1 MPKKDKNNFCY
12 FNGKI
17 VPADSALICPDDL
30 GVLRGYGVF
39 DVMKT
44 VNGKIFLFDEHFKR
58 LSDSADYLGVKLPAK
73 KTEIEEA
80 IKKLIS
86 KNKIKQASIRIVLTG
101 GRSAD
106 AMHFNS
112 KTPTFYILVS
122 ESKPLEEELFKNGVK
137 LATVNRGRDMAEI
150 KTTNY
155 ITAVKNINER
165 QKKEKFFE
173 ILYVSNG
180 VILEAST
187 SNFFAFAGG
196 KLITPKDSI
205 LKGITRNLVIKLAK
219 KEFEVEERELRMDE
233 LNLVAEAFITATNKD
248 IVPVVQIDG
257 KKIGGG
263 KPGKN
268 TKRLMEM
275 FAEFVKNY

>member
-1 MPKKDKNNFCY
+1 MISSFCY
-12 FNGKI
+12 FNCKI
-17 VPADSALICPDDL
+17 VPANSALFYPDDL
-30 GVLRGYGVF
+30 GILRGYGVF

-58 LSDSADYLGVKLPAK
+58 LSDSADYLGARLPMGK
-73 KTEIEEA
+73 KEIEEA

-106 AMHFNS
+106 AMHFDS

-122 ESKPLEEELFKNGVK
+122 EFRPLKEELFKNGVK

-155 ITAVKNINER
+155 ITAVKAINER

-173 ILYVSNG
+173 ILYVSNSL
-180 VILEAST
+180 VLEAST
-187 SNFFAFAGG
+187 SNFFAFVGG
-196 KLITPKDSI
+196 KLVTPEDNI

-219 KEFEVEERELRMDE
+219 KEFKVEERELKKEE
-233 LNLVAEAFITATNKD
+233 LNLMTEAFIAATNKD
-248 IVPVVQIDG
+248 IVPVVQIDD
-257 KKIGGG
+257 KKIGEG

-268 TKRLMEM
+268 TKRMMEL
-275 FAEFVKNY
+275 FEEFVKNY

>member
-1 MPKKDKNNFCY
+1 MISGFCY

-17 VPADSALICPDDL
+17 VPADRALIHPDDL
-30 GVLRGYGVF
+30 GILRGYGVF

-58 LSDSADYLGVKLPAK
+58 LSDSADYLGVKLPAGK
-73 KTEIEEA
+73 KEIEEA

-86 KNKIKQASIRIVLTG
+86 KNKIKQASIRIILTG

-106 AMHFNS
+106 AMRFDS

-122 ESKPLEEELFKNGVK
+122 EFRPLKEELFKNGIK
-137 LATVNRGRDMAEI
+137 LATINFGRDMAEI

-155 ITAVKNINER
+155 IAAVKATNER
-165 QKKEKFFE
+165 QKKENFFE
-173 ILYVSNG
+173 ILYVLNG
-180 VILEAST
+180 VALEAST
-187 SNFFAFAGG
+187 SNFFAFIGN
-196 KLITPKDSI
+196 KLVTPKDNI

-219 KEFEVEERELRMDE
+219 KEFEVEEREFKKEE
-233 LNLVAEAFITATNKD
+233 LNLATESFITATNKD
-248 IVPVVQIDG
+248 IAPVVQIDG

-263 KPGKN
+263 KPGEN
-268 TKRLMEM
+268 TKRLIEM
-275 FAEFVKNY
+275 FEEFVRNY

>member
-1 MPKKDKNNFCY
+1 MAFSFCY

-17 VPADSALICPDDL
+17 VSADKALIHLDDL

-73 KTEIEEA
+73 KSEIEES

-106 AMHFNS
+106 AMHFDSN
-112 KTPTFYILVS
+112 TPTFYILVS
-122 ESKPLEEELFKNGVK
+122 EFKPLEERLYKKGVK
-137 LATVNRGRDMAEI
+137 LAMVEHSRDVAEI

-155 ITAVKNINER
+155 VEAVKAINKL

-180 VILEAST
+180 LMLEAST
-187 SNFFAFAGG
+187 SNFFAFIGD
-196 KLITPKDSI
+196 KLVAPKDNI

-219 KEFEVEERELRMDE
+219 KEFETEERELKKEE
-233 LNLVAEAFITATNKD
+233 LNLMTEAFIAATNKD
-248 IVPVVQIDG
+248 IVPVVQIDNLR
-257 KKIGGG
+257 IGEG
-263 KPGKN
+263 KPIL
-268 TKRLMEM
+268 RLSIWTTGTISL
-275 FAEFVKNY
+275 

>member
-1 MPKKDKNNFCY
+1 MSSSFCY

-17 VPADSALICPDDL
+17 LPADCALIHPNDL

-39 DVMKT
+39 DVLKT

-58 LSDSADYLGVKLPAK
+58 LSDSANYLGVKLPAK
-73 KTEIEEA
+73 KNEIEGV

-86 KNKIKQASIRIVLTG
+86 KNKINQASIRIVLTG

-106 AMHFNS
+106 AMCFDCE
-112 KTPTFYILVS
+112 KPTFCILVS
-122 ESKPLEEELFKNGVK
+122 EFKPLKPELFKNGIK
-137 LATVNRGRDMAEI
+137 LATVDHSRDAAEI

-155 ITAVKNINER
+155 VEAVRAINKR

-173 ILYVSNG
+173 ILYVSNNI
-180 VILEAST
+180 VLEAST
-187 SNFFAFAGG
+187 SNFFVFIGD
-196 KLITPKDSI
+196 KLVTPKDNI

-219 KEFEVEERELRMDE
+219 KEFEVEERELKMEE
-233 LNLVAEAFITATNKD
+233 LVLVTEAFIAATNKD
-248 IVPVVQIDG
+248 IVPVVQIDD
-257 KKIGGG
+257 KKIATG

-268 TKRLMEM
+268 TKRLMKLFE
-275 FAEFVKNY
+275 EFVKKY

>member
-1 MPKKDKNNFCY
+1 MISGFCY

-17 VPADSALICPDDL
+17 VPADRALIHPDDL

-58 LSDSADYLGVKLPAK
+58 LSDSADCLGVKLPAGK
-73 KTEIEEA
+73 KEIEEA

-86 KNKIKQASIRIVLTG
+86 KNKIKQASIRIILTG

-106 AMHFNS
+106 AMRFDS

-122 ESKPLEEELFKNGVK
+122 EFRPLKEELFKNGVK
-137 LATVNRGRDMAEI
+137 LATVNRRRDMAEI

-155 ITAVKNINER
+155 IAAVKNINKR
-165 QKKEKFFE
+165 QKKENFFE
-173 ILYVSNG
+173 IIYVSNG
-180 VILEAST
+180 LVLEAST
-187 SNFFAFAGG
+187 SNFFAFIGG
-196 KLITPKDSI
+196 KLVTPKDNI

-219 KEFEVEERELRMDE
+219 KEFEVEERALKMDE
-233 LNLVAEAFITATNKD
+233 LNLVAEAFIAATNKD
-248 IVPVVQIDG
+248 IVPVVQIDNL
-257 KKIGGG
+257 I
-263 KPGKN
+263 
-268 TKRLMEM
+268 
-275 FAEFVKNY
+275 

>member
-1 MPKKDKNNFCY
+1 MISGFCY

-17 VPADSALICPDDL
+17 VPADRALIHPDDL

-58 LSDSADYLGVKLPAK
+58 LSDSADCLGVKLPAGK
-73 KTEIEEA
+73 KEIEEA

-86 KNKIKQASIRIVLTG
+86 KNKIKQASIRIILTG

-106 AMHFNS
+106 AMRFDS

-122 ESKPLEEELFKNGVK
+122 EFRPLKEELFKNGVK
-137 LATVNRGRDMAEI
+137 LASINRGRDMAEI

-155 ITAVKNINER
+155 IAAVKAINER

-180 VILEAST
+180 LVLEAST
-187 SNFFAFAGG
+187 SNFFAFVNG
-196 KLITPKDSI
+196 KLVAPKDNI
-205 LKGITRNLVIKLAK
+205 LKGITRNLIIKLAK
-219 KEFEVEERELRMDE
+219 KEFEVEERELKMDE
-233 LNLVAEAFITATNKD
+233 LNLVAEAFIAATNKD
-248 IVPVVQIDG
+248 IVPVVKIDNI
-257 KKIGGG
+257 KIGDG

-268 TKRLMEM
+268 TKRMMEL
-275 FAEFVKNY
+275 FEEFVKK

>member
-1 MPKKDKNNFCY
+1 MDSCFCY
-12 FNGKI
+12 FNGK
-17 VPADSALICPDDL
+17 VLPTSKALIHPDDL

-39 DVMKT
+39 DVLKT

-58 LSDSADYLGVKLPAK
+58 LSDSANYLGVKLPAK
-73 KTEIEEA
+73 KNEIEKT

-86 KNKIKQASIRIVLTG
+86 KNKINDGKEASIRIVLTG

-106 AMHFNS
+106 AMCFDCE
-112 KTPTFYILVS
+112 KPTFYILVS
-122 ESKPLEEELFKNGVK
+122 EFKPLKPDLFKNGIK
-137 LATVNRGRDMAEI
+137 LATVNQGRDIAET

-155 ITAVKNINER
+155 IVAVKNINER

-180 VILEAST
+180 VVLEAST
-187 SNFFAFAGG
+187 SNFFVFING
-196 KLITPKDSI
+196 KLITPKNNI
-205 LKGITRNLVIKLAK
+205 LKGITRNLVIKLSS
-219 KEFEVEERELRMDE
+219 KEFEVEERELKTEE
-233 LNLVAEAFITATNKD
+233 LDLATEAFIAATNKD

-257 KKIGGG
+257 KKIGDG

-268 TKRLMEM
+268 TKRLMEI
-275 FAEFVKNY
+275 FEEFVRNY